1 MHLDIHLLLPSG
13 PLVSSRV
20 PKSPGNTVKTHFLIS
35 SAFFTCKLSIGC
47 SWCHSFENPRN
58 RCIVSA
64 ISFSA
69 VALFLP
75 PSFVQWSFF
84 PCEKHSKNGQK
95 LTFFVHLRNHSQS
108 VLGVPKRSN
117 FVKNGSLDCQL
128 SVIQ

>member
-1 MHLDIHLLLPSG
+1 MHPDIHLLLPSG
-13 PLVSSRV
+13 PLVSSRSS
-20 PKSPGNTVKTHFLIS
+20 KSPGNTVKTHFLI
-35 SAFFTCKLSIGC
+35 CKLSIGC
-47 SWCHSFENPRN
+47 SWCHSFENSRS

-95 LTFFVHLRNHSQS
+95 LTFFVHLRNHSKS
-108 VLGVPKRSN
+108 AFGVPERSN

-128 SVIQ
+128 SVIH

>member
-1 MHLDIHLLLPSG
+1 MHIDIHLLPPSG
-13 PLVSSRV
+13 PLLSSRSQ
-20 PKSPGNTVKTHFLIS
+20 KSPGNTVKTHFLIFS
-35 SAFFTCKLSIGC
+35 TFFTCKLSIGC
-47 SWCHSFENPRN
+47 SWCHSFENSRN
-58 RCIVSA
+58 RCIASA

-117 FVKNGSLDCQL
+117 FVKNQL
-128 SVIQ
+128 SVI